1 MEIKINKEIRDYTE
15 SMFFGLSL
23 RQSIFSLLALAVAVG
38 IYFILKPYL
47 GIETLSWLC
56 ILGASP
62 FAALG
67 FINYHGMTA
76 EQLLWAWFRTQVIVS
91 SINIRRP
98 RTLLIISL
106 YLVIRCVLRLPPKA
120 SIRFMPR
127 HTYRNFF
134 RRGRLITA
142 RFLSVERATM

>member
-23 RQSIFSLLALAVAVG
+23 RQSVFSLLALVVAVG

-76 EQLLWAWFRTQVIVS
+76 EQLVWAWFRSQVIE
-91 SINIRRP
+91 P
-98 RTLLIISL
+98 RKLKFESTTL
-106 YLVIRCVLRLPPKA
+106 
-120 SIRFMPR
+120 
-127 HTYRNFF
+127 YR
-134 RRGRLITA
+134 
-142 RFLSVERATM
+142 EATKGYTDKIQKEKMNVKNSRDSH

>member
-1 MEIKINKEIRDYTE
+1 MEVKINKEIRDYTE

-23 RQSIFSLLALAVAVG
+23 RQSVFSLLALGVAVG
-38 IYFILKPYL
+38 IYFMLKPYL

-76 EQLLWAWFRTQVIVS
+76 EQLLWAWFRSQIIEPHKLKFEST
-91 SINIRRP
+91 
-98 RTLLIISL
+98 TL
-106 YLVIRCVLRLPPKA
+106 
-120 SIRFMPR
+120 
-127 HTYRNFF
+127 YREVTKSYTDKIQKEKMNVKNS
-134 RRGRLITA
+134 RD
-142 RFLSVERATM
+142 SH

>member
-23 RQSIFSLLALAVAVG
+23 RQSVFSLLALAVAVG

-76 EQLLWAWFRTQVIVS
+76 EQLLWAWFRSQVIEPHKLKFES
-91 SINIRRP
+91 T
-98 RTLLIISL
+98 TL
-106 YLVIRCVLRLPPKA
+106 
-120 SIRFMPR
+120 
-127 HTYRNFF
+127 YREVTKGYTHKIQKEKMNVKNS
-134 RRGRLITA
+134 RD
-142 RFLSVERATM
+142 SH

>member
-23 RQSIFSLLALAVAVG
+23 RQSVFSLLALVVAVG

-76 EQLLWAWFRTQVIVS
+76 EQFLWAWLRSELIEPRFYYCGTNNIYYELLKN
-91 SINIRRP
+91 SIES
-98 RTLLIISL
+98 T
-106 YLVIRCVLRLPPKA
+106 KK
-120 SIRFMPR
+120 
-127 HTYRNFF
+127 
-134 RRGRLITA
+134 
-142 RFLSVERATM
+142 EE

>member
-23 RQSIFSLLALAVAVG
+23 RQSVFSLLALAVAVG

-76 EQLLWAWFRTQVIVS
+76 EQLLWAWFRTQVVEPHKLKFES
-91 SINIRRP
+91 T
-98 RTLLIISL
+98 TL
-106 YLVIRCVLRLPPKA
+106 
-120 SIRFMPR
+120 
-127 HTYRNFF
+127 YREGTKGYTDKIQKEKMNVKNS
-134 RRGRLITA
+134 RD
-142 RFLSVERATM
+142 SH

>member
-23 RQSIFSLLALAVAVG
+23 RQSVYSLLALAVAVG
-38 IYFILKPYL
+38 FYFILKPYL

-76 EQLLWAWFRTQVIVS
+76 EQLLWTWFRTLVVEPHKLKFES
-91 SINIRRP
+91 T
-98 RTLLIISL
+98 TL
-106 YLVIRCVLRLPPKA
+106 
-120 SIRFMPR
+120 
-127 HTYRNFF
+127 YREVTKGYTDKIQKEKMNVKNS
-134 RRGRLITA
+134 RD
-142 RFLSVERATM
+142 SH

>member
-23 RQSIFSLLALAVAVG
+23 RQSVFSLLALAVAVG
-38 IYFILKPYL
+38 IYFMLKPYL

-76 EQLLWAWFRTQVIVS
+76 EQLLWAWFRSQIIEPHKLKFEST
-91 SINIRRP
+91 
-98 RTLLIISL
+98 TL
-106 YLVIRCVLRLPPKA
+106 
-120 SIRFMPR
+120 
-127 HTYRNFF
+127 YREVTKGYTHKIQKEKMNVKNS
-134 RRGRLITA
+134 RD
-142 RFLSVERATM
+142 SH

>member
-23 RQSIFSLLALAVAVG
+23 RQSVFSLLALAVAVG

-76 EQLLWAWFRTQVIVS
+76 EQLLWAWFRTQVVEPHKLKFES
-91 SINIRRP
+91 T
-98 RTLLIISL
+98 TL
-106 YLVIRCVLRLPPKA
+106 
-120 SIRFMPR
+120 
-127 HTYRNFF
+127 YREVTKGYTHKIQKEKMNVKNS
-134 RRGRLITA
+134 RD
-142 RFLSVERATM
+142 SH

>member
-23 RQSIFSLLALAVAVG
+23 RQSVFSLLALGVAAG

-76 EQLLWAWFRTQVIVS
+76 EQLLWAWFRSPIIEPHKLKFEST
-91 SINIRRP
+91 
-98 RTLLIISL
+98 TL
-106 YLVIRCVLRLPPKA
+106 
-120 SIRFMPR
+120 
-127 HTYRNFF
+127 YRETTKGYTDKIQKEKMNVKNS
-134 RRGRLITA
+134 RD
-142 RFLSVERATM
+142 SH

>member
-1 MEIKINKEIRDYTE
+1 MEVKINKEIRDYTE

-23 RQSIFSLLALAVAVG
+23 RQSVFSLLALGVAVG

-76 EQLLWAWFRTQVIVS
+76 EQLLWAWFRTQVVEPHKLKFES
-91 SINIRRP
+91 T
-98 RTLLIISL
+98 TL
-106 YLVIRCVLRLPPKA
+106 
-120 SIRFMPR
+120 
-127 HTYRNFF
+127 YREVTKGYTHKIQKEKMNVKNS
-134 RRGRLITA
+134 RD
-142 RFLSVERATM
+142 SH

>member
-1 MEIKINKEIRDYTE
+1 MEIKINNEIRDYTE

-23 RQSIFSLLALAVAVG
+23 RLSVFSLLALGVAVG

-76 EQLLWAWFRTQVIVS
+76 EQLLWAWFRTQIIEPHKLKFES
-91 SINIRRP
+91 T
-98 RTLLIISL
+98 TL
-106 YLVIRCVLRLPPKA
+106 
-120 SIRFMPR
+120 
-127 HTYRNFF
+127 YR
-134 RRGRLITA
+134 
-142 RFLSVERATM
+142 EATKGYTDKIQKEKMNVKNSRDSH

>member
-1 MEIKINKEIRDYTE
+1 MEVKINKEIRDYTE

-23 RQSIFSLLALAVAVG
+23 RQSVFSLLALAVAVG
-38 IYFILKPYL
+38 IYFMLKPYL

-76 EQLLWAWFRTQVIVS
+76 EQLLWAWFRSQVVEPHKLKFES
-91 SINIRRP
+91 T
-98 RTLLIISL
+98 TL
-106 YLVIRCVLRLPPKA
+106 
-120 SIRFMPR
+120 
-127 HTYRNFF
+127 YREVTKGYTHKIQKEKMNVKNS
-134 RRGRLITA
+134 RD
-142 RFLSVERATM
+142 SH

>member
-1 MEIKINKEIRDYTE
+1 MLYVNKTEYLFEIVTLCGDFLLLGVFMEIKINKEIRDYTE

-23 RQSIFSLLALAVAVG
+23 RQSVFSLLALAVAVG

-76 EQLLWAWFRTQVIVS
+76 EQLLWAWIRTQVIEPKKLKFES
-91 SINIRRP
+91 T
-98 RTLLIISL
+98 TL
-106 YLVIRCVLRLPPKA
+106 
-120 SIRFMPR
+120 
-127 HTYRNFF
+127 YREATK
-134 RRGRLITA
+134 GYTA
-142 RFLSVERATM
+142 RIQKEKMKTND

>member
-23 RQSIFSLLALAVAVG
+23 RQSVFSLLALAVAVG

-76 EQLLWAWFRTQVIVS
+76 EQLLWTWFRTLVVEPHKLKFES
-91 SINIRRP
+91 T
-98 RTLLIISL
+98 TL
-106 YLVIRCVLRLPPKA
+106 
-120 SIRFMPR
+120 
-127 HTYRNFF
+127 YRETTKGYTDKIQKEKMNVKNS
-134 RRGRLITA
+134 RD
-142 RFLSVERATM
+142 SH

>member
-23 RQSIFSLLALAVAVG
+23 RQSIFSLLALGVAVG
-38 IYFILKPYL
+38 IYFMLKPYL

-76 EQLLWAWFRTQVIVS
+76 EQLLWAWFKSQVIE
-91 SINIRRP
+91 P
-98 RTLLIISL
+98 RKLKFESTTL
-106 YLVIRCVLRLPPKA
+106 
-120 SIRFMPR
+120 
-127 HTYRNFF
+127 YREVTKGYTDKIQKEKMNVKNS
-134 RRGRLITA
+134 RD
-142 RFLSVERATM
+142 SH

>member
-1 MEIKINKEIRDYTE
+1 MEVKINKEIRDYTE

-23 RQSIFSLLALAVAVG
+23 RQSVFSLLALAVAVG
-38 IYFILKPYL
+38 IYFMLKPYL

-76 EQLLWAWFRTQVIVS
+76 EQLLWAWFRSQVVEPHKLKFES
-91 SINIRRP
+91 T
-98 RTLLIISL
+98 TL
-106 YLVIRCVLRLPPKA
+106 
-120 SIRFMPR
+120 
-127 HTYRNFF
+127 YRETTKGYTDKIQKEKMNVKNS
-134 RRGRLITA
+134 RD
-142 RFLSVERATM
+142 SH

>member
-15 SMFFGLSL
+15 SIFFGLSL
-23 RQSIFSLLALAVAVG
+23 RQSVFSLLALAVAVG

-76 EQLLWAWFRTQVIVS
+76 EQLLWAWFRTQVIEPNKLKFES
-91 SINIRRP
+91 T
-98 RTLLIISL
+98 TL
-106 YLVIRCVLRLPPKA
+106 
-120 SIRFMPR
+120 
-127 HTYRNFF
+127 YR
-134 RRGRLITA
+134 
-142 RFLSVERATM
+142 EATKGYTDKIQKEKMNVKNSRDSH

>member
-23 RQSIFSLLALAVAVG
+23 RQSVFSLLALVVAVG

-76 EQLLWAWFRTQVIVS
+76 EQLLWAWFRSQVVEPHKLKFES
-91 SINIRRP
+91 T
-98 RTLLIISL
+98 TL
-106 YLVIRCVLRLPPKA
+106 
-120 SIRFMPR
+120 
-127 HTYRNFF
+127 YREVTKGYTHKIQKEKMNVKNS
-134 RRGRLITA
+134 RD
-142 RFLSVERATM
+142 SH

>member
-23 RQSIFSLLALAVAVG
+23 RQSVFSLLALAVAVG

-76 EQLLWAWFRTQVIVS
+76 EQLLWAWFRSQVVEPDKLKFES
-91 SINIRRP
+91 T
-98 RTLLIISL
+98 TL
-106 YLVIRCVLRLPPKA
+106 
-120 SIRFMPR
+120 
-127 HTYRNFF
+127 YREVTKGYTHKIQKEKMNVKNS
-134 RRGRLITA
+134 RD
-142 RFLSVERATM
+142 SH

>member
-23 RQSIFSLLALAVAVG
+23 RQSVFSLLALAVAVG
-38 IYFILKPYL
+38 IYFMLKPYL

-76 EQLLWAWFRTQVIVS
+76 EQLLWAWFRSQVVEPHKLKFES
-91 SINIRRP
+91 T
-98 RTLLIISL
+98 TL
-106 YLVIRCVLRLPPKA
+106 
-120 SIRFMPR
+120 
-127 HTYRNFF
+127 YREVTKGYTHKIQKEKMNVKNS
-134 RRGRLITA
+134 RD
-142 RFLSVERATM
+142 SH

>member
-1 MEIKINKEIRDYTE
+1 MEVKINKEIRDYTE

-23 RQSIFSLLALAVAVG
+23 RQSVFSLLALVVAVG

-76 EQLLWAWFRTQVIVS
+76 EQLLWAWFRSQVIE
-91 SINIRRP
+91 P
-98 RTLLIISL
+98 RKLKFESTTL
-106 YLVIRCVLRLPPKA
+106 
-120 SIRFMPR
+120 
-127 HTYRNFF
+127 YREVTKGYTDKIQKEKMNVKNS
-134 RRGRLITA
+134 RD
-142 RFLSVERATM
+142 SH

>member
-1 MEIKINKEIRDYTE
+1 MEVKINKEIRDYTE

-23 RQSIFSLLALAVAVG
+23 RQSVFSLLALAVAVG

-76 EQLLWAWFRTQVIVS
+76 EQLLWAWFRSQVIE
-91 SINIRRP
+91 P
-98 RTLLIISL
+98 RKLKFESTTL
-106 YLVIRCVLRLPPKA
+106 
-120 SIRFMPR
+120 
-127 HTYRNFF
+127 YREVTKGYTDKIQKEKMNVKNS
-134 RRGRLITA
+134 RD
-142 RFLSVERATM
+142 SH

>member
-23 RQSIFSLLALAVAVG
+23 RQSVFSALSLGVVVA
-38 IYFILKPYL
+38 IYFILKPHF

-67 FINYHGMTA
+67 FINYHGMNA
-76 EQLLWAWFRTQVIVS
+76 EQLFIAWLRSEVIGPKKLKFESTPIYYRLMEDSIYKKHKEKKTYGSDTQ
-91 SINIRRP
+91 
-98 RTLLIISL
+98 
-106 YLVIRCVLRLPPKA
+106 
-120 SIRFMPR
+120 
-127 HTYRNFF
+127 NFD
-134 RRGRLITA
+134 
-142 RFLSVERATM
+142 

>member
-1 MEIKINKEIRDYTE
+1 MEVKINKEIRDYTE

-23 RQSIFSLLALAVAVG
+23 RQSVFSLLALGVAVG
-38 IYFILKPYL
+38 IYFMLTPFL

-76 EQLLWAWFRTQVIVS
+76 EQLLWAWFRTQVVEPHKLKFES
-91 SINIRRP
+91 T
-98 RTLLIISL
+98 TL
-106 YLVIRCVLRLPPKA
+106 
-120 SIRFMPR
+120 
-127 HTYRNFF
+127 YREVTKGYTDKIQKEKMNVKNS
-134 RRGRLITA
+134 RD
-142 RFLSVERATM
+142 SH

>member
-23 RQSIFSLLALAVAVG
+23 RQSVFSLLALGVAVG

-76 EQLLWAWFRTQVIVS
+76 EQLLWAWFRSQVIE
-91 SINIRRP
+91 P
-98 RTLLIISL
+98 RKLKFASTTL
-106 YLVIRCVLRLPPKA
+106 
-120 SIRFMPR
+120 
-127 HTYRNFF
+127 YR
-134 RRGRLITA
+134 
-142 RFLSVERATM
+142 EATKGYTDKIQKEKMNVKNSRDSH

>member
-23 RQSIFSLLALAVAVG
+23 RQSVFSLLALAVAVG
-38 IYFILKPYL
+38 IYFMLKPYL

-76 EQLLWAWFRTQVIVS
+76 EQLLWAWFRTQVIEPHKLKFES
-91 SINIRRP
+91 T
-98 RTLLIISL
+98 TLN
-106 YLVIRCVLRLPPKA
+106 R
-120 SIRFMPR
+120 
-127 HTYRNFF
+127 
-134 RRGRLITA
+134 
-142 RFLSVERATM
+142 EATKGYADKIQKEKMNVKNSRDSH

>member
-23 RQSIFSLLALAVAVG
+23 RQSVFSLLALGVAVG

-76 EQLLWAWFRTQVIVS
+76 EQLLWTWFRTLVVEPHKLKFES
-91 SINIRRP
+91 T
-98 RTLLIISL
+98 TL
-106 YLVIRCVLRLPPKA
+106 
-120 SIRFMPR
+120 
-127 HTYRNFF
+127 YREVTKGYTHKIQKEKMNVKNS
-134 RRGRLITA
+134 RD
-142 RFLSVERATM
+142 SH